1 MLQNSPDTLVV
12 FVVLGAAFMHATWN
26 ALVKTGGDPFI
37 RMAIVSFAHVA
48 MVLPLLF
55 FANPPDAAAWPWL
68 IGSIVTHVAYY
79 TFLASGYRVGD
90 LSHLYPIARGI
101 APPLVAVGAIV
112 FQGEWLS
119 TTGTIAFLA
128 ICIGIWMLAS
138 TGRGTGPVPL
148 LYALATGTMIGGYTI
163 CDGMG
168 GRLTSDVLDYI
179 VWLFA
184 LEGWPFILAVLWF
197 RRANLAASLR
207 RAFVP
212 AFIGGILSTTAYGLV
227 IWAMTQMPLAHVSA
241 LRETSVLIAAMIGT
255 MMLGEPFGR
264 KRIASAVIVA
274 GGVALLHLSG

>member
-101 APPLVAVGAIV
+101 GAIN
-112 FQGEWLS
+112 
-119 TTGTIAFLA
+119 TGVLR
-128 ICIGIWMLAS
+128 GI
-138 TGRGTGPVPL
+138 
-148 LYALATGTMIGGYTI
+148 
-163 CDGMG
+163 
-168 GRLTSDVLDYI
+168 
-179 VWLFA
+179 
-184 LEGWPFILAVLWF
+184 
-197 RRANLAASLR
+197 AASWLIT
-207 RAFVP
+207 VP
-212 AFIGGILSTTAYGLV
+212 FAAGLC
-227 IWAMTQMPLAHVSA
+227 ATLF
-241 LRETSVLIAAMIGT
+241 LIARAIW
-255 MMLGEPFGR
+255 L
-264 KRIASAVIVA
+264 
-274 GGVALLHLSG
+274 